1 MDNTDSHEM
10 SGALPPSDFRRST
23 NTAPSQDQNVPIEAE
38 STSQPQEPRHNR
50 PIRRE
55 SFFVIPDGSEPG
67 KPLRRI
73 EVKPKQKASA
83 VRILRPKRKRYNA
96 GDRSSLDAILR
107 HATNGP
113 NLVDPERH
121 IPLPESRPETS
132 ATNSGGSQ
140 HELEDIE
147 EPKSSL
153 EAILR
158 HAGVYDH
165 TDFQPASIPLP
176 ESPAA
181 SIQDISRPQVA
192 ENSEDVQMSLQE
204 LQRQRQYRDGHRND
218 IPEELLQTNFPPA
231 PLQWVNYTHIIDS
244 AAGIFPHLVK
254 VSSKNARHP
263 AKMDITYI
271 DFFENSRSEPTVC
284 GTGGPDALNYS
295 RSFDVLRDIPIGCK
309 QRLIVVEDL
318 SPTTIE
324 LLGSLYGPNP
334 EFFES
339 HLLNSG
345 YDGPNYD
352 DQPAHEWPTSRM
364 KRSYSCIK
372 WHRPVRR
379 LDMVPYS
386 KQDLDDLLNPD
397 YDRLEYDSSDS
408 NDLLIYRTET
418 NIFRSEWEMWTDPV
432 RISPSSFN
440 SSVSKY
446 MPQDVTIRNERV
458 CGWEERASIW
468 SQKLEHKNLILL
480 LDPLP
485 DLGEGMERVVEV
497 GRLYRADSDGHS
509 TALSDGTI
517 HNVESPTN
525 DEVHLNRLAQ
535 HRQSRHN
542 KVGTNPP
549 TRLGRILQ
557 RFRRK
562 EVSDDSSEISQTLE
576 VMRVKDFTPLFTRR
590 IFEQL
595 APRAQLDIDFDAAL
609 RSPQLM
615 TELQTKVDQL
625 RNTRS
630 TRDEFC
636 ARLASVP
643 YTSKDNGHFGMIIP
657 LYQVIHS
664 DAITLLEQLQR
675 TLDEINIDI
684 LDDMRMEDR
693 LALWRRLI
701 TRAQFELPNLKQSIE
716 SFFSF
721 LDLLNPAVSSM
732 SSEDDGSTRSI
743 RKELVDLSQRIDDML
758 GKLQT
763 TSSSLTSNMALLDS
777 RRSIAEAQAVTKL
790 TELAFFFIPLS
801 FAATLFGMQVK
812 PLGGPASLS
821 IFFALGI
828 CFTAS
833 AYIIRLVLRSE
844 WLRGLRQAY
853 WQDIRGYAEKNYR
866 PLQRQHVPASLFL
879 QWSAHT
885 FIRFS
890 EGQKVALW
898 AMGTKVWVE
907 VGFIIQATLLVLTIA
922 VAPVVV
928 LWTRHMNH
936 GTQAAI
942 TVIIILI
949 VSGVTLP
956 ILWANSDADF
966 RMKPF
971 KVLNSGKALDSILDD
986 SSWTRLFIWLGV
998 VALVIVPLVLVW
1010 ERPLA
1015 PGIKI
1020 AVTITISLLVFIAI
1034 LAYGISWLLSAARMS
1049 GSSSSSVSNSV
1060 VDD

>member
-1 MDNTDSHEM
+1 MDNTESHEM
-10 SGALPPSDFRRST
+10 SGALPPSDFRRSA

-38 STSQPQEPRHNR
+38 STSEPQEPRHNR

-67 KPLRRI
+67 RPLRRI
-73 EVKPKQKASA
+73 EVKPNQKASA

-113 NLVDPERH
+113 NLMDPERH

-132 ATNSGGSQ
+132 ATNPGGSQ
-140 HELEDIE
+140 HEFGDIE
-147 EPKSSL
+147 EPKPSL

-158 HAGVYDH
+158 HAGVYDR
-165 TDFQPASIPLP
+165 TDFEPASVPLP

-181 SIQDISRPQVA
+181 SIQEISQPQVA

-204 LQRQRQYRDGHRND
+204 LQRQRQYRDEHRND
-218 IPEELLQTNFPPA
+218 IPGEQLQTNFPPT
-231 PLQWVNYTHIIDS
+231 PLQWVNYSHIIDS

-254 VSSKNARHP
+254 VSSKSARHP
-263 AKMDITYI
+263 AKIDITYI
-271 DFFENSRSEPTVC
+271 DFFEISRSEPMVC
-284 GTGGPDALNYS
+284 ETGGPDALNYS
-295 RSFDVLRDIPIGCK
+295 RSFDVLRDIPTGCK

-386 KQDLDDLLNPD
+386 KQDLDDLLNPE

-418 NIFRSEWEMWTDPV
+418 NIFRSEWEMWTDP
-432 RISPSSFN
+432 
-440 SSVSKY
+440 
-446 MPQDVTIRNERV
+446 DVTIKSERV

-468 SQKLEHKNLILL
+468 SRKLEHRNLILL
-480 LDPLP
+480 LDPMP

-497 GRLYRADSDGHS
+497 GRLYRTDSDGHS
-509 TALSDGTI
+509 TALSGGTM

-542 KVGTNPP
+542 KVGTIPP
-549 TRLGRILQ
+549 TRLGRFLQ
-557 RFRRK
+557 WFRGK

-576 VMRVKDFTPLFTRR
+576 VMRVKDFTPLLTRQ

-701 TRAQFELPNLKQSIE
+701 TRAQLELPNLKQSIE
-716 SFFSF
+716 SFFSS

-732 SSEDDGSTRSI
+732 SSEDDGSTWSI
-743 RKELVDLSQRIDDML
+743 QKELVDLSQRIDDML
-758 GKLQT
+758 AKLQT

-844 WLRGLRQAY
+844 WLRGLRLAY
-853 WQDIRGYAEKNYR
+853 WQDIRVYAEKNYR

-879 QWSAHT
+879 EWSAHT

-890 EGQKVALW
+890 EGRKVALW

-907 VGFIIQATLLVLTIA
+907 FGFIIQAILLVLTIS
-922 VAPVVV
+922 VAPVAV

-956 ILWANSDADF
+956 ILWTNSDAEF

-971 KVLNSGKALDSILDD
+971 KKFARVLELGRPLGSISDD
-986 SSWTRLFIWLGV
+986 ANWIRLFIWLGV
-998 VALVIVPLVLVW
+998 VALIIVPLVLVW

-1015 PGIKI
+1015 AGIKI
-1020 AVTITISLLVFIAI
+1020 AVTITVSLLVFIGI
-1034 LAYGISWLLSAARMS
+1034 LAYGIYWLLSAVRMN
-1049 GSSSSSVSNSV
+1049 GSSNSSVSRSL